1 MSIQVVWPSGS
12 MALLTQ
18 IEADSISSIYQ
29 GDLYSLYRNCSLAV
43 LNSGNLT
50 DNSKEMLENFE
61 NFDINVVR
69 TERGLKIELINP
81 PQSAI
86 IDGQIIKSLRKHLYV
101 VLRDIVQRNVY
112 NTEFLKNLAK
122 SQDGAQKRDL
132 ITNYVFLILRN
143 AGVLSAGTKP
153 NITVCWGGH
162 SIPEDEY
169 EYAYKVGYQLGLR
182 KIDVCTGCGPGVM
195 EAPMKGAIM
204 GHVLQCA
211 TDKCRLIG
219 LTEPSIIAAEP
230 PNSMVS
236 DLVILPDIE
245 KRLEAF
251 VRLGHAM
258 IIFPGG
264 PGTAEE
270 LLYILALKLHPE
282 NHHSLLPLILTG
294 NSKCKEYFDTLE
306 RLLVTCFGPGITRCY
321 TRIDDDP
328 QAVATEVRRAMDTV
342 TDHRTLLHDSYTF
355 NWTLTVPEVLQHP
368 MKVTHDVMASLNLH
382 HDQEPWQLAAALRNA
397 FSGIVSGNVKEEG
410 AREVAEHGPF
420 HLHGDRDIIEGMETL
435 MNDFIKQHRL
445 LLSGRKYTPCYV
457 FDNSEPPKIKND
469 KG

>member
-18 IEADSISSIYQ
+18 IEADSISNIYQ

-43 LNSGNLT
+43 LNSGSLT
-50 DNSKEMLENFE
+50 DNTKELLENFE

-81 PQSAI
+81 PKSSVV
-86 IDGQIIKSLRKHLYV
+86 DGQIIKSLRKHLYA
-101 VLRDIVQRNVY
+101 VLRDIVQLNVY
-112 NTEFLKNLAK
+112 NTEFLKKLAGDK
-122 SQDGAQKRDL
+122 NSQKRDL

-143 AGVLSAGTKP
+143 ANVLTAGVKP
-153 NITVCWGGH
+153 NIAVCWGGH
-162 SIPEDEY
+162 SISKEEY
-169 EYAYKVGYQLGLR
+169 DYAYKVGYALGLR
-182 KIDVCTGCGPGVM
+182 RIDICTGCGPGVM

-211 TDKCRLIG
+211 TDNCRLIG

-251 VRLGHAM
+251 VRLGHTM

-270 LLYILALKLHPE
+270 LLFILALKLHPD
-282 NHHSLLPLILTG
+282 NRHTMLPLILTG
-294 NSKCKEYFDTLE
+294 NKESKAYFDTLE
-306 RLLVTCFGPGITRCY
+306 RFLEACFGPEIKRQY
-321 TRIDDDP
+321 ARIDNDP
-328 QAVATEVRRAMDTV
+328 DAVAVEVRKDLDTV
-342 TDHRTLLHDSYTF
+342 TDHRTLLHDSYCF
-355 NWTLTVPEVLQHP
+355 NWTLTVPEILQQP
-368 MKVTHDVMASLNLH
+368 LKVNRKTMDGLNLT
-382 HDQEPWQLAAALRNA
+382 HDQEPWMLAASLRNA
-397 FSGIVSGNVKEEG
+397 FSGIVSGNVKEDG
-410 AREVAEHGPF
+410 IREVREHGPF
-420 HLHGDRDIIEGMETL
+420 HLHGDPDIIEGMGRL
-435 MNDFIKQHRL
+435 MQDFIDQGRI

-457 FDNSEPPKIKND
+457 FD
-469 KG
+469 KGDESNGK